1 MQLVE
6 IIGIILEL
14 VPCVLLAPKSKSA
27 ETMQLMEIFGIMEIM
42 HCVVPAFLSA
52 DLLTAMKNLAVA
64 IWGYAFDT
72 GRKPLSIKAW

>member
-1 MQLVE
+1 
-6 IIGIILEL
+6 
-14 VPCVLLAPKSKSA
+14 
-27 ETMQLMEIFGIMEIM
+27 MEIM